1 MLDWIDNSVYFLFTI
16 SQENN
21 SQIKITFCYSKDKK
35 RQQNKK
41 IKNTFLWKNN

>member
-21 SQIKITFCYSKDKK
+21 SQIKIIFSYSKDKK
-35 RQQNKK
+35 RQQNTKLKHIFMKK
-41 IKNTFLWKNN
+41 